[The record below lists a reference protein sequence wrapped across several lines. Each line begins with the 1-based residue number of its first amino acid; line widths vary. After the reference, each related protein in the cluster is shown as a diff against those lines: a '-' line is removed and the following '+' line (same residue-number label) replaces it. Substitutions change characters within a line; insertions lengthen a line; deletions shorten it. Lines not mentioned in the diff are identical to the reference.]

1 MGSNHLG
8 HHLLIQL
15 LLPVLRAAPAGR
27 VVSVSSSTH
36 KATLVGVRAR
46 ARARARAR
54 VRVRVRVRGP
64 RPPRT
69 RPRWA

>member
-15 LLPVLRAAPAGR
+15 LLPALRAAPAGR

-36 KATLVGVRAR
+36 KAPLVRVRVRAR
-46 ARARARAR
+46 ARGLGLG
-54 VRVRVRVRGP
+54 VGLGG
-64 RPPRT
+64 
-69 RPRWA
+69 WG